1 MLLQALHQFYNR
13 ACRDNLIQ
21 ESAFASKP
29 IRWTLSLDAGGNLV
43 GVGETADERGKA
55 KLYEAPRTNRPMVS
69 GLVATFLA
77 DGMDAVFGLNPEP
90 YKYEEGSK
98 TKEDSEGKRVIKHK
112 HFWQQIERAADETNH
127 LHLRALL
134 SFFKNLESPPDF
146 FRSETNID
154 ANGNKKH
161 QWWIKTAT
169 GNESKFAPAD
179 NFTFEVDHQLL
190 IEDDLIRQHWRKVFQ
205 EEALKEGETSDK
217 GVCLVTGEVNV
228 PIMRSH
234 RPLIKRVPGGK
245 QQDRYLVSFEGES
258 FTSYGQKK
266 SYNAPVS
273 VSAVEAY
280 CHALNYLLSNKDHS
294 FTIGDTVLCFWASE
308 TDEVTQRISGLLNRP
323 RPQSVRAFM
332 ESPRVGDSDRA
343 PLKQEDF
350 YSVTL
355 SGNAGRVV
363 VRHWMQ
369 MTVKQAMENFRHWF
383 EDLNIVAYDGI
394 HADSESSSLS
404 IFQLALTT
412 VRQTKEREKKFEP
425 EMLTQ
430 LYRAALEKSTP
441 SLMLAKKIVDRF
453 AVELMRDKKNALNLS
468 RFALLRLIINRNR
481 KGDEPMI
488 EPILSVTDDTAYNC
502 GRLLAIFDELQWA
515 AQGDI
520 GAGVVERYYG
530 AASSAP
536 NTAFGTLWRLHQHH
550 LKKLARTGDGGRAKA
565 EVIKRKIEEIACR
578 FRQPDPRFPPE
589 FPRAFDMRA
598 QGRFALGFYQQKA
611 AERQA
616 RTAYLEARKAKA
628 AAAEEQTDTDEP
640 TSTQGD
646 SNNE

>member
-1 MLLQALHQFYNR
+1 
-13 ACRDNLIQ
+13 
-21 ESAFASKP
+21 
-29 IRWTLSLDAGGNLV
+29 
-43 GVGETADERGKA
+43 
-55 KLYEAPRTNRPMVS
+55 
-69 GLVATFLA
+69 
-77 DGMDAVFGLNPEP
+77 
-90 YKYEEGSK
+90 
-98 TKEDSEGKRVIKHK
+98 
-112 HFWQQIERAADETNH
+112 
-127 LHLRALL
+127 
-134 SFFKNLESPPDF
+134 
-146 FRSETNID
+146 
-154 ANGNKKH
+154 
-161 QWWIKTAT
+161 
-169 GNESKFAPAD
+169 
-179 NFTFEVDHQLL
+179 
-190 IEDDLIRQHWRKVFQ
+190 
-205 EEALKEGETSDK
+205 
-217 GVCLVTGEVNV
+217 
-228 PIMRSH
+228 MRSH

-308 TDEVTQRISGLLNRP
+308 TDEVTKGLSSLLNRP

-332 ESPRVGDSDRA
+332 KSPYIGDSDRA
-343 PLKQEDF
+343 PLNQEDF

-355 SGNAGRVV
+355 SGNAGRIV

-369 MTVKQAMENFRHWF
+369 MTVKEAIENFKHWF
-383 EDLNIVAYDGI
+383 EDLNIVTYGEI
-394 HADSESSSLS
+394 RGDSGASPLS
-404 IFQLALTT
+404 ILQLALTT
-412 VRQTKEREKKFEP
+412 VRSTKEREKKFEP

-430 LYRAALEKSTP
+430 LYRAALENNKP

-453 AVELMRDKKNALNLS
+453 AVELVRDKKNALYNLS

-481 KGDEPMI
+481 KEDDPMI
-488 EPILSVTDDTAYNC
+488 EPILSETDDAAYNC

-515 AQGDI
+515 AQGDV

-536 NTAFGTLWRLHQHH
+536 NTAFGILWRLHQHH
-550 LKKLARTGDGGRAKA
+550 LKKLARTGDSGRAKA
-565 EVIKRKIEEIACR
+565 AALKRKIEEIACR
-578 FRQPDPRFPPE
+578 FRQRDPRFPPE

-616 RTAYLEARKAKA
+616 RTAYLEAR
-628 AAAEEQTDTDEP
+628 ETEVVGTEDQNSVSES